1 MESNGDCYLS
11 LWPILSYSP
20 IGLGVG
26 VRGGGGGIAWGG
38 TQSGKGHQRWPDC
51 HGAVA
56 VAVKHC

>member
-38 TQSGKGHQRWPDC
+38 GRSLEKGTN
-51 HGAVA
+51 GGLTATEL
-56 VAVKHC
+56 